1 MAGSE
6 VRIIRLRAHDPEA
19 PALLRGGLAVKNAG
33 WRDTYEP
40 WLGSAYLDGQ
50 DAGFERQ
57 AAGWTRALQD
67 GRLMPTWVAVAAD
80 QVAEDQMAEGQV
92 ADRQVVGIAGG
103 GPLAVTSAVRGRFAG
118 SAEGTEVERELSVL
132 YVLAS
137 WRGSGVAAQ
146 LAEAVLEGAS
156 ACLWV
161 LEENPRALAFYAKL
175 GFAPDGAVEELPPE
189 WNGAREIRLVRAAR

>member
-6 VRIIRLRAHDPEA
+6 VRIIHLRGQDPEA

-40 WLGSAYLDGQ
+40 WLGSAYLDEL

-67 GRLMPTWVAVAAD
+67 GRLMPTWVAVA
-80 QVAEDQMAEGQV
+80 EDQTAEV
-92 ADRQVVGIAGG
+92 HVVGIAGG

>member
-67 GRLMPTWVAVAAD
+67 GRLMPTWVAVA
-80 QVAEDQMAEGQV
+80 EDQTAEV
-92 ADRQVVGIAGG
+92 HVVGIAGG